1 MNAGIYSTGRI
12 LHSMSVAGSAPKLA
26 GKINARGVPVGGIL
40 LTAVMA
46 FIGVALNIFVPE
58 QAFEIVMNIGAV
70 GVMAAWVTI
79 VMSHRKFVK
88 LSEQGLYQRPS
99 FRSPLGVFG
108 DWLVVGFVVVVLF
121 LMAIDYPVGSWTL
134 GLVVVVV
141 VPALVIG
148 WFVVRDRVM
157 EISRTR
163 DSYTDL
169 VPIGTLAMR
178 DDALAPR
185 PLEGPDGDDR

>member
-1 MNAGIYSTGRI
+1 
-12 LHSMSVAGSAPKLA
+12 
-26 GKINARGVPVGGIL
+26 
-40 LTAVMA
+40 
-46 FIGVALNIFVPE
+46 
-58 QAFEIVMNIGAV
+58 MNIGAV

-169 VPIGTLAMR
+169 IPIGTLAMR
-178 DDALAPR
+178 DDELAPR